1 MADATNWVGSRLLL
15 RRLRDVMAGEDDAQS
30 RLDQV
35 VCIIARDMVAEVCS
49 IYLLRPGDIL
59 ELFATEGLLKTA
71 VHRTRLRVGEG
82 LVGDV
87 AAHARSLSLDE
98 AQDHPQFAYRPETG
112 EEIYHSF
119 LGVPVLR
126 GGRVRGVLTIQ
137 NQSRRKYTEEEIET
151 LETVA
156 MVLAEL
162 IAGSELASPNEF
174 TAADGIALR
183 PLRLEGA
190 RLNGGLAMGK
200 AVIHE
205 RRTKI
210 SQVVAEDPAVELDRF
225 DEAVQRMHRALDE
238 MMEEVG
244 GQRAGEEHMEVLEA
258 YRMFAEDRG
267 WLTRIREGIRSGL
280 SADASVAK
288 ALSDTR
294 ARMAQMSDPYM
305 RERILDIEDLAYRLL
320 QHLHEGEEG
329 EEGEERRRLR
339 KGRKTVLVA
348 RSLGPAELLDY
359 GRGSVQAVVLE
370 EGSATAHVSIVARS
384 LGIPVVGQVAGL
396 LDKVE
401 PDDAILVDGDNAVVV
416 IRPGEDVQQTFA
428 EGMEQSVRRQAVYT
442 AARDLPSITRDG
454 AEISLNLNAG
464 LLLDLP
470 NLRETN
476 AVGIGLYRT
485 EILFMVR
492 GELPGVDEQARAYRR
507 VMDQAGDKRVVF
519 RTLDAG
525 GDKLLSYM
533 PVAKEENPAMGW
545 RAIRMT
551 LDRPFMLRQQLRA
564 LIRAVAGR
572 RLDVMFPMVAE
583 VAEFVA
589 AREILD
595 LELARANERGE
606 PLPREIAVG
615 CMLEVPSLLF
625 QLPQLLAR
633 VDFLA
638 VGSNDLMQFLYASD
652 RGNVAVSERYDI
664 LSAGSLRMLREVVRA
679 ADAAGVPV
687 SVCGEMAGR
696 PLEAMA
702 LVGLGFRSLSMAA
715 SSIGPARLMIRG
727 LDAARLSGFIDTLLV
742 RTAPSLRIALCNY
755 ARDHELRV

>member
-15 RRLRDVMAGEDDAQS
+15 RRLRDVMAGEGDAQS

-35 VCIIARDMVAEVCS
+35 VTIIARDMVAEVCS

-71 VHRTRLRVGEG
+71 VHRTRLRIGEG

-87 AAHARSLSLDE
+87 AAHPRSLSLDE

-119 LGVPVLR
+119 LGVPILR

-137 NQSRRKYTEEEIET
+137 NQSRRNYTEEEIET

-174 TAADGIALR
+174 TAADGIALK

-210 SQVVAEDPAVELDRF
+210 SQVVSEDPAGELDRF

-244 GQRAGEEHMEVLEA
+244 GHRAGEEHMEVLEA

-280 SADASVAK
+280 TADASVAK

-294 ARMAQMSDPYM
+294 ARMAQIADPYL
-305 RERILDIEDLAYRLL
+305 RERILDMEDLAYRLL
-320 QHLHEGEEG
+320 QHLHEGENG
-329 EEGEERRRLR
+329 GERRRLR
-339 KGRKTVLVA
+339 KGRDTVLIA

-370 EGSATAHVSIVARS
+370 EGSATAHVSIVARA

-401 PDDAILVDGDNAVVV
+401 PDDFVLVDGENAAVV
-416 IRPGEDVQQTFA
+416 IRPGEDVRQTFS
-428 EGMEQSVRRQAVYT
+428 EGMKQSAERQAAYI
-442 AARDLPSITRDG
+442 AARDLPAVTRDG
-454 AEISLNLNAG
+454 VEVTLNLNAG

-476 AVGIGLYRT
+476 AAGIGLYRT

-492 GELPGVDEQARAYRR
+492 GQLPGVDEQTHAYRR
-507 VMDQAGDKRVVF
+507 VMDQAEGKRVVF

-525 GDKLLSYM
+525 GDKLLPYM
-533 PVAKEENPAMGW
+533 PVAHEENPAMGW

-564 LIRAVAGR
+564 LIRAAAGR

-583 VAEFVA
+583 VGELAA

-595 LELARANERGE
+595 MELARARGRDE
-606 PLPREIAVG
+606 TLPADIAVG

-625 QLPQLLAR
+625 QLPQLMTH

-638 VGSNDLMQFLYASD
+638 VGSNDLMQFLYACD

-664 LSAGSLRMLREVVRA
+664 LSAGSLRMLRDVVRA

-727 LDAARLSGFIDTLLV
+727 LDAGRFSGFIDALLDGN
-742 RTAPSLRIALCNY
+742 APSLRTVLCNY
-755 ARDHELRV
+755 ARDHGLRI

>member
-15 RRLRDVMAGEDDAQS
+15 RRLRDVMAGDGDAQS

-35 VCIIARDMVAEVCS
+35 VCVIARDMVAEVCS

-119 LGVPVLR
+119 LGVPILR

-137 NQSRRKYTEEEIET
+137 NQSRRNYTEEEIET

-162 IAGSELASPNEF
+162 IAGSELAAPNEF
-174 TAADGIALR
+174 AAADGIALK

-205 RRTKI
+205 RRTRI
-210 SQVVAEDPAVELDRF
+210 SQVVAEDPAAELDRF
-225 DEAVQRMHRALDE
+225 DEAVQRMHRSLDE
-238 MMEEVG
+238 MMEEIG
-244 GQRAGEEHMEVLEA
+244 AQRAGEEHMEVLEA

-294 ARMAQMSDPYM
+294 ARMDQIADPYL
-305 RERILDIEDLAYRLL
+305 RERILDMEDLAYRLL

-329 EEGEERRRLR
+329 EEGRRLR
-339 KGRKTVLVA
+339 KGRETVLVA

-370 EGSATAHVSIVARS
+370 EGSATAHVSIVARA

-396 LDKVE
+396 LGKVE
-401 PDDAILVDGDNAVVV
+401 PDDDILVDGDNAVVV

-428 EGMEQSVRRQAVYT
+428 EGMEQDVRRQAVYT
-442 AARDLPSITRDG
+442 AARDLPAVTRDG
-454 AEISLNLNAG
+454 VEISLNLNAG
-464 LLLDLP
+464 LLLDMP
-470 NLRETN
+470 NLREAN
-476 AVGIGLYRT
+476 AAGIGLYRT

-507 VMDQAGDKRVVF
+507 VMDQADGKRVVF

-525 GDKLLSYM
+525 GDKLLPYM
-533 PVAKEENPAMGW
+533 PTAKEENPAMGW

-564 LIRAVAGR
+564 LIRAAAGR
-572 RLDVMFPMVAE
+572 RVDVMFPMVAE
-583 VAEFVA
+583 VAEFTA
-589 AREILD
+589 ARDILN
-595 LELARANERGE
+595 LELARADGRGE
-606 PLPREIAVG
+606 PMPEKIAVG

-625 QLPQLLAR
+625 QLPQLLSR

-652 RGNVAVSERYDI
+652 RGNVAVSDRYDI
-664 LSAGSLRMLREVVRA
+664 LSSGSLRMLRGIVQE
-679 ADAAGVPV
+679 ADKAGVPV

-715 SSIGPARLMIRG
+715 SSIGPARLMIRS
-727 LDAARLSGFIDTLLV
+727 LDVGRLSGFIDSILDESSS
-742 RTAPSLRIALCNY
+742 SLRNTLCNF
-755 ARDHELRV
+755 ARDHDLRI

>member
-1 MADATNWVGSRLLL
+1 MPDATNWVGSRLLL
-15 RRLRDVMAGEDDAQS
+15 RRLRDAMAGEGDAQS

-35 VCIIARDMVAEVCS
+35 VVIIARNMVAEVCS
-49 IYLLRPGDIL
+49 IYLLRPGEIL
-59 ELFATEGLLKTA
+59 ELFATEGLLKSA

-119 LGVPVLR
+119 LGVPILR

-137 NQSRRKYTEEEIET
+137 NQSRRNYTEEEIET

-162 IAGSELASPNEF
+162 IAGSALASTNEF
-174 TAADGIALR
+174 IATDGIALR
-183 PLRLEGA
+183 PLRLEGT
-190 RLNGGLAMGK
+190 RLNGGMAMGR
-200 AVIHE
+200 AVVHE

-210 SQVVAEDPAVELDRF
+210 SHVVAEDSAAELERF
-225 DEAVQRMHRALDE
+225 DEAVQRMHRSLDD
-238 MMEEVG
+238 MMAEIGVA
-244 GQRAGEEHMEVLEA
+244 RAGDEHVEVLEA

-267 WLTRIREGIRSGL
+267 WLTRIREGINSGL
-280 SADASVAK
+280 TADASVAK

-294 ARMAQMSDPYM
+294 ARMAQITDPYL
-305 RERILDIEDLAYRLL
+305 RERVLDLEDLAYRLL

-329 EEGEERRRLR
+329 DERRRLR
-339 KGRKTVLVA
+339 RRQDTILIA

-359 GRGSVQAVVLE
+359 GRGSVQALVLE
-370 EGSATAHVSIVARS
+370 EGSATAHVAIVARA

-401 PDDAILVDGDNAVVV
+401 PDDTVLVDGDNAVVV
-416 IRPGEDVQQTFA
+416 IRPGEDVRQSFV
-428 EGMEQSVRRQAVYT
+428 EGMTQDAERQAVYA
-442 AARDLPSITRDG
+442 AARDLPAVTRDG
-454 AEISLNLNAG
+454 EEVSLNLNAG
-464 LLLDLP
+464 LLLDMA
-470 NLRETN
+470 NLGQSN
-476 AVGIGLYRT
+476 AAGVGLYRT

-492 GELPGVDEQARAYRR
+492 GELPGVDAQTRTYRS
-507 VMDQAGDKRVVF
+507 VMDQAKGKRVVF

-525 GDKLLSYM
+525 GDKLLPYM
-533 PVAKEENPAMGW
+533 PVAHEENPAMGW

-564 LIRAVAGR
+564 LIRAAAGR
-572 RLDVMFPMVAE
+572 PLDVMFPMVAE
-583 VAEFVA
+583 VSEFTA
-589 AREILD
+589 ARDILN
-595 LELARANERGE
+595 LELARARARSE
-606 PLPREIAVG
+606 PLPENISVG

-625 QLPQLLAR
+625 QLPQLMAR

-652 RGNVAVSERYDI
+652 RGNVAVSNRYDI
-664 LSAGSLRMLREVVRA
+664 LSAGCLRVLRGVVREA
-679 ADAAGVPV
+679 GAAGVPV
-687 SVCGEMAGR
+687 SVCGEIAGR

-702 LVGLGFRSLSMAA
+702 LVGLGFRSLSMAS

-727 LDAARLSGFIDTLLV
+727 LDARRLSHFIDSLLDGA
-742 RTAPSLRIALCNY
+742 APSLRIDLANY
-755 ARDHELRV
+755 ARDHGINI

>member
-15 RRLRDVMAGEDDAQS
+15 RRLRDVMAGADDAQS

-35 VCIIARDMVAEVCS
+35 VTIIARDMVAEVCS

-119 LGVPVLR
+119 LGVPILR

-137 NQSRRKYTEEEIET
+137 NQSRRNYTEEEIET

-174 TAADGIALR
+174 TAADGIALK

-210 SQVVAEDPAVELDRF
+210 SQVVAEDPAAELDRF

-294 ARMAQMSDPYM
+294 ARMAQIADPYM

-329 EEGEERRRLR
+329 AEGEERRRLR

-384 LGIPVVGQVAGL
+384 LGIPVIGQVAGL

-401 PDDAILVDGDNAVVV
+401 PDDDMLIDGDNAVVV

-428 EGMEQSVRRQAVYT
+428 EGMEQGVRRQAVYT
-442 AARDLPSITRDG
+442 AARDLPAVTRDG
-454 AEISLNLNAG
+454 VEVSLNLNAG

-470 NLRETN
+470 SLREAN
-476 AVGIGLYRT
+476 AAGIGLYRT

-492 GELPGVDEQARAYRR
+492 GELPGVDEQTRAYRR
-507 VMDQAGDKRVVF
+507 VMDQADGKRVVF

-525 GDKLLSYM
+525 GDKLLPYM
-533 PVAKEENPAMGW
+533 PVAREENPAMGW

-583 VAEFVA
+583 VTEFVA

-652 RGNVAVSERYDI
+652 RGNIAVSERYDI
-664 LSAGSLRMLREVVRA
+664 LSAGSLRMLREVVRE

-715 SSIGPARLMIRG
+715 SSIGPARLMIRS
-727 LDAARLSGFIDTLLV
+727 LDAARLSGFIDSALV
-742 RTAPSLRIALCNY
+742 GTAPSLRNVLCNY
-755 ARDHELRV
+755 ARDHDLRV

>member
-1 MADATNWVGSRLLL
+1 MADTTNWVGSRLLL
-15 RRLRDVMAGEDDAQS
+15 RRLRDAMAGGGDAQS

-35 VCIIARDMVAEVCS
+35 VTIIARDMVAEVCS

-71 VHRTRLRVGEG
+71 VHRTRLRIGEG
-82 LVGDV
+82 LVGNV

-119 LGVPVLR
+119 LGVPILR
-126 GGRVRGVLTIQ
+126 GGRVRGVLTVQ
-137 NQSRRKYTEEEIET
+137 NQSRRNYTEEEIET

-174 TAADGIALR
+174 TAADGIALK

-205 RRTKI
+205 RRMKI
-210 SQVVAEDPAVELDRF
+210 NQVVSEDPAAELARF
-225 DEAVQRMHRALDE
+225 DDAVQRMHRALDE

-244 GQRAGEEHMEVLEA
+244 AQRAGEEHMEVLEA

-280 SADASVAK
+280 TADASVAK

-294 ARMAQMSDPYM
+294 ARMAQITDPYL

-320 QHLHEGEEG
+320 QHLHDGEDG
-329 EEGEERRRLR
+329 GERRSLR
-339 KGRKTVLVA
+339 KGRDTILVA

-370 EGSATAHVSIVARS
+370 EGSATAHVSIVARA

-416 IRPGEDVQQTFA
+416 VRPGEDVRQTFT
-428 EGMEQSVRRQAVYT
+428 EGMAQNAERQAAYV
-442 AARDLPSITRDG
+442 AAREKPSVTLDG
-454 AEISLNLNAG
+454 VAVSLNLNAG

-476 AVGIGLYRT
+476 AAGIGLYRT

-492 GELPGVDEQARAYRR
+492 GGLPGVDEQTRAYRR
-507 VMDQAGDKRVVF
+507 VMDQADGRRVVF

-525 GDKLLSYM
+525 GDKLLPYM
-533 PVAKEENPAMGW
+533 PVTHEENPAMGW

-583 VAEFVA
+583 VSEFDA
-589 AREILD
+589 ARAILEM
-595 LELARANERGE
+595 ELARARDRGE
-606 PLPREIAVG
+606 PLPEEIAVG

-625 QLPQLLAR
+625 QLPLLMDR

-638 VGSNDLMQFLYASD
+638 VGSNDLM
-652 RGNVAVSERYDI
+652 
-664 LSAGSLRMLREVVRA
+664 
-679 ADAAGVPV
+679 
-687 SVCGEMAGR
+687 
-696 PLEAMA
+696 
-702 LVGLGFRSLSMAA
+702 
-715 SSIGPARLMIRG
+715 
-727 LDAARLSGFIDTLLV
+727 
-742 RTAPSLRIALCNY
+742 
-755 ARDHELRV
+755 

>member
-15 RRLRDVMAGEDDAQS
+15 RRLRDAMAGEGDAQS

-35 VCIIARDMVAEVCS
+35 VAIIARDMVSEVCS

-87 AAHARSLSLDE
+87 AAHARSLSLAE
-98 AQDHPQFAYRPETG
+98 AQEHPQFAYRPETG

-119 LGVPVLR
+119 LGVPILR
-126 GGRVRGVLTIQ
+126 GGRVRGVLTVQ
-137 NQSRRKYTEEEIET
+137 NQSRRNYTDEEIET

-162 IAGSELASPNEF
+162 IAGSELTSPTEF
-174 TAADGIALR
+174 SAADGIALK

-205 RRTKI
+205 RRTRI
-210 SQVVAEDPAVELDRF
+210 SQVVSEDPAGELERF
-225 DEAVQRMHRALDE
+225 DDAVQRMHRALDE

-244 GQRAGEEHMEVLEA
+244 DQRGGEEHLEVLEA

-267 WLTRIREGIRSGL
+267 WLSRIREGIRSGL
-280 SADASVAK
+280 TADASVAK

-294 ARMAQMSDPYM
+294 ARMAQIADPYL
-305 RERILDIEDLAYRLL
+305 RERVLDMEDLAYRLL
-320 QHLHEGEEG
+320 KHLHEGEEG
-329 EEGEERRRLR
+329 DQRSRVRGTRDAI
-339 KGRKTVLVA
+339 LVA

-359 GRGSVQAVVLE
+359 GRESVQAVVLE
-370 EGSATAHVSIVARS
+370 EGSVTAHVSIVARAM
-384 LGIPVVGQVAGL
+384 GIPLVGQVSGV

-401 PDDAILVDGDNAVVV
+401 PDDPVLVDGENGVVI

-428 EGMEQSVRRQAVYT
+428 ESMEQSAARQAAYV
-442 AARDLPSITRDG
+442 AARELPAATLDNV
-454 AEISLNLNAG
+454 EISLNLNAG

-476 AVGIGLYRT
+476 ADGIGLYRT
-485 EILFMVR
+485 EVLFMVR
-492 GELPGVDEQARAYRR
+492 GELPGVDEQTRVYRR
-507 VMDQAGDKRVVF
+507 VMDEAGGRRVVF

-525 GDKLLSYM
+525 GDKLLPYM
-533 PVAKEENPAMGW
+533 QAPHEENPAMGW

-564 LIRAVAGR
+564 LIRAAAGR

-583 VAEFVA
+583 TAEFSA
-589 AREILD
+589 ARDILD
-595 LELARANERGE
+595 VELKRANSRGE
-606 PLPREIAVG
+606 TLPESIQVG

-625 QLPQLLAR
+625 QLPQLLSR

-638 VGSNDLMQFLYASD
+638 VGSNDLMQFVYASD
-652 RGNVAVSERYDI
+652 RGNVAVSDRYDI
-664 LSAGSLRMLREVVRA
+664 LSSGSLRMLRGIVRE
-679 ADAAGVPV
+679 ADKAGVPV

-715 SSIGPARLMIRG
+715 SSIGPTRLMIRS
-727 LDAARLSGFIDTLLV
+727 LEVNRLADIIDRLLESSS
-742 RTAPSLRIALCNY
+742 PSLRSSLY
-755 ARDHELRV
+755 GFARDRNLII

>member
-15 RRLRDVMAGEDDAQS
+15 RRLRDVMAGDGDAQS

-98 AQDHPQFAYRPETG
+98 AQDHPQYAYRPETG

-119 LGVPVLR
+119 LGVPILR
-126 GGRVRGVLTIQ
+126 GGRVRGVLTVQ
-137 NQSRRKYTEEEIET
+137 NQSRRNYTEEEIET

-174 TAADGIALR
+174 AAADGIALK

-210 SQVVAEDPAVELDRF
+210 SQVVAEDPAVELERF
-225 DEAVQRMHRALDE
+225 DGAVQRMHRSLDE
-238 MMEEVG
+238 MMEDIG

-267 WLTRIREGIRSGL
+267 WLSRIREGIRSGL

-294 ARMAQMSDPYM
+294 ARMDQIADPYL
-305 RERILDIEDLAYRLL
+305 RERILDMEDLAYRLL

-329 EEGEERRRLR
+329 EERRLH
-339 KGRKTVLVA
+339 KGRDAILIA

-359 GRGSVQAVVLE
+359 GRGSVQALVLE
-370 EGSATAHVSIVARS
+370 EGSATAHVSIVARA
-384 LGIPVVGQVAGL
+384 LGIPVIGQVTGL

-401 PDDAILVDGDNAVVV
+401 PDDDMLVDGDNAVVV
-416 IRPGEDVQQTFA
+416 IRPGEDVRQTFA
-428 EGMEQSVRRQAVYT
+428 EGIEQSIRRQAVYT
-442 AARDLPSITRDG
+442 AARDLPAVTRDG
-454 AEISLNLNAG
+454 VEVSLNLNAG
-464 LLLDLP
+464 LLLDMP

-476 AVGIGLYRT
+476 AAGIGLYRT

-492 GELPGVDEQARAYRR
+492 GELPGVDEQTRAYRR
-507 VMDQAGDKRVVF
+507 VMDQADGKRVVF

-525 GDKLLSYM
+525 GDKLLPYM
-533 PVAKEENPAMGW
+533 PVAREENPAMGW

-564 LIRAVAGR
+564 LIRAAAGR

-583 VAEFVA
+583 VSEFAA

-595 LELARANERGE
+595 LELTRAGGRGE
-606 PLPREIAVG
+606 PLPADIAVG
-615 CMLEVPSLLF
+615 SMLEVPSLLF
-625 QLPQLLAR
+625 QLPQLMAH

-652 RGNVAVSERYDI
+652 RGNIAVSQRYDI
-664 LSAGSLRMLREVVRA
+664 LSAGSLRMLRNVVRE

-727 LDAARLSGFIDTLLV
+727 LDAARISGFIDSLLDG
-742 RTAPSLRIALCNY
+742 TAPSLRNALCNY
-755 ARDHELRV
+755 ARDHDLRI

>member
-1 MADATNWVGSRLLL
+1 
-15 RRLRDVMAGEDDAQS
+15 
-30 RLDQV
+30 
-35 VCIIARDMVAEVCS
+35 
-49 IYLLRPGDIL
+49 
-59 ELFATEGLLKTA
+59 
-71 VHRTRLRVGEG
+71 
-82 LVGDV
+82 
-87 AAHARSLSLDE
+87 
-98 AQDHPQFAYRPETG
+98 
-112 EEIYHSF
+112 
-119 LGVPVLR
+119 
-126 GGRVRGVLTIQ
+126 
-137 NQSRRKYTEEEIET
+137 
-151 LETVA
+151 
-156 MVLAEL
+156 
-162 IAGSELASPNEF
+162 
-174 TAADGIALR
+174 
-183 PLRLEGA
+183 
-190 RLNGGLAMGK
+190 
-200 AVIHE
+200 VIHE

-238 MMEEVG
+238 LMEEVG

-294 ARMAQMSDPYM
+294 ARMAQISDPYM

-320 QHLHEGEEG
+320 QHLHEGDTG

-633 VDFLA
+633 VEFLA

-727 LDAARLSGFIDTLLV
+727 LDAARLSGFIDTLLGG
-742 RTAPSLRIALCNY
+742 TAPSLRIALCNY

>member
-15 RRLRDVMAGEDDAQS
+15 RRLRDVMAGEGDAQS

-35 VCIIARDMVAEVCS
+35 VAIIARDMVAEVCS

-82 LVGDV
+82 LVGNV
-87 AAHARSLSLDE
+87 AAQADSLSLAE

-119 LGVPVLR
+119 LGVPILR

-137 NQSRRKYTEEEIET
+137 NQTRRNYTEEEIET

-162 IAGSELASPNEF
+162 IVGSDLSSPNEF
-174 TAADGIALR
+174 ATADGIALK
-183 PLRLEGA
+183 PLRLEGT

-200 AVIHE
+200 AVVHE
-205 RRTKI
+205 RTTQI
-210 SQVVAEDPAVELDRF
+210 SQVVSEDPAAELDRF
-225 DEAVQRMHRALDE
+225 NEAVQEMHRSLDE

-244 GQRAGEEHMEVLEA
+244 SHRGGEEHVEVLEA

-267 WLTRIREGIRSGL
+267 WLSRIREGIRSGL
-280 SADASVAK
+280 TADASVAK

-294 ARMAQMSDPYM
+294 AKMAQITDPYL
-305 RERILDIEDLAYRLL
+305 RERILDMEDLAYRLL
-320 QHLHEGEEG
+320 QHLHEGENG
-329 EEGEERRRLR
+329 VGGRRLSR
-339 KGRKTVLVA
+339 GREAILIA

-359 GRGSVQAVVLE
+359 GQGSIQAVILE
-370 EGSATAHVSIVARS
+370 EGSATAHVAIVARA
-384 LGIPVVGQVAGL
+384 LGIPVVGQVAGV

-401 PDDAILVDGDNAVVV
+401 PDDMILVDGDQGVVV
-416 IRPGEDVQQTFA
+416 VRPGEDVQQTFA
-428 EGMEQSVRRQAVYT
+428 DGMAQNAERQAHYA
-442 AARDLPSITRDG
+442 AARELAPVTLDG
-454 AEISLNLNAG
+454 ERVSLNLNAG

-476 AVGIGLYRT
+476 ADGIGLYRT
-485 EILFMVR
+485 EILFMER
-492 GELPGVDEQARAYRR
+492 GQLPDVDEQARAYRR
-507 VMDQAGDKRVVF
+507 VIDQADGKRVVF

-525 GDKLLSYM
+525 GDKLLPYM
-533 PVAKEENPAMGW
+533 PVSHEENPAMGW

-564 LIRAVAGR
+564 LIRAAAGQ
-572 RLDVMFPMVAE
+572 RLDVMFPMIAE
-583 VAEFVA
+583 VSEFAA
-589 AREILD
+589 AREILN
-595 LELARANERGE
+595 LELARATARGE
-606 PLPREIAVG
+606 PLPEEIAVG
-615 CMLEVPSLLF
+615 CMLEVPSLMF
-625 QLPQLLAR
+625 QLPQLLAL

-638 VGSNDLMQFLYASD
+638 VGSNDLMQFMYASD
-652 RGNVAVSERYDI
+652 RSNVAVSGRYDI
-664 LSAGSLRMLREVVRA
+664 LSAGALRMLRSIVVE
-679 ADAAGVPV
+679 AGKAGIPV

-702 LVGLGFRSLSMAA
+702 LIGLGFRSLSMAA
-715 SSIGPARLMIRG
+715 SSIGPTRLMLRS
-727 LDAARLSGFIDTLLV
+727 LDAGRISHFIDAAV
-742 RTAPSLRIALCNY
+742 GGADPSLRISLANY
-755 ARDHELRV
+755 ARDHGVDI

>member
-1 MADATNWVGSRLLL
+1 MADTTNWVGSRLLL
-15 RRLRDVMAGEDDAQS
+15 RRLRDAMAGGGDAQS

-35 VCIIARDMVAEVCS
+35 VIIIARDMVAEVCA

-71 VHRTRLRVGEG
+71 VHRTRLRIGEG

-87 AAHARSLSLDE
+87 AAHARSLSLAE

-119 LGVPVLR
+119 LGVPILR
-126 GGRVRGVLTIQ
+126 GGRVRGVLTVQ
-137 NQSRRKYTEEEIET
+137 NQSRRNYTEEETET

-162 IAGSELASPNEF
+162 IVGSELSSPNEF
-174 TAADGIALR
+174 TAADGIALK

-210 SQVVAEDPAVELDRF
+210 SQVVAEDPAVELERF

-244 GQRAGEEHMEVLEA
+244 AQRAGEEHVEVLEA

-294 ARMAQMSDPYM
+294 ARMAQVADPYL
-305 RERILDIEDLAYRLL
+305 RERILDMEDLAYRLL
-320 QHLHEGEEG
+320 QHLHEGENG
-329 EEGEERRRLR
+329 GERRRMH
-339 KGRKTVLVA
+339 KGRKTVLIA

-428 EGMEQSVRRQAVYT
+428 EGMAQNAVRQAGYI
-442 AARDLPSITRDG
+442 AARDLPAVTLDG
-454 AEISLNLNAG
+454 AAVSLNLNAG

-476 AVGIGLYRT
+476 AAGIGLYRT

-492 GELPGVDEQARAYRR
+492 GGLPGVDEQTRAYRR
-507 VMDQAGDKRVVF
+507 VVDQAGEKRVVF

-525 GDKLLSYM
+525 GDKLLPYM
-533 PVAKEENPAMGW
+533 PVAHEENPAMGW

-564 LIRAVAGR
+564 LIRAVAGQ

-583 VAEFVA
+583 VAEFDA

-595 LELARANERGE
+595 MELARASERGE
-606 PLPREIAVG
+606 TLPSELAVG

-625 QLPQLLAR
+625 QLPRLMAR

-652 RGNVAVSERYDI
+652 RGNVAVSDRYDI
-664 LSAGSLRMLREVVRA
+664 LSAGSLRMLREVARA
-679 ADAAGVPV
+679 GK
-687 SVCGEMAGR
+687 SV
-696 PLEAMA
+696 
-702 LVGLGFRSLSMAA
+702 V
-715 SSIGPARLMIRG
+715 
-727 LDAARLSGFIDTLLV
+727 
-742 RTAPSLRIALCNY
+742 
-755 ARDHELRV
+755 